1 MELPNRK
8 IDGKYCFA
16 DDADNIIREATAEE
30 AAAMDKQLVIDAQE
44 DKTRPLT
51 ESEVYKLLINEQI
64 NTLTADNNTALR
76 MMAYYP
82 VWTANT
88 NYTIGY
94 KVSCNNSLY
103 SCLQAHT
110 SVEGWQPANA
120 ASLWEQVNYSFS
132 GSLNEPI
139 PYNGNMRL
147 ENGKHYLEGAAIYL
161 CTRDTGNPVYNPLSE
176 LVGIYVE
183 VV

>member
-1 MELPNRK
+1 MRVCEN
-8 IDGKYCFA
+8 GKY
-16 DDADNIIREATAEE
+16 RELTVDEN
-30 AAAMDKQLVIDAQE
+30 KQLAVAE
-44 DKTRPLT
+44 ALEKTRPLT
-51 ESEVYKLLINEQI
+51 ESEAYRILIKEQI
-64 NTLTADNNTALR
+64 NKLTVDNNTALR
-76 MMAYYP
+76 MVEYYP
-82 VWTANT
+82 AWATNTA
-88 NYTIGY
+88 YPIGY
-94 KVSCNNSLY
+94 KVSYNGALY

-147 ENGKHYLEGAAIYL
+147 ENSKHYLEGAVVYL